1 MRVRQC
7 VLAGGV
13 KHDGGKDERAE
24 GEAISYAFTPAVF
37 LLCIY
42 ETLSNLK
49 VKDQRMK
56 SKAFSEWGADIQ
68 GDA

>member
-13 KHDGGKDERAE
+13 KNDGGKDDR
-24 GEAISYAFTPAVF
+24 GETEAMSYAFTPAVF

-42 ETLSNLK
+42 ETLSTLK
-49 VKDQRMK
+49 VKDQ
-56 SKAFSEWGADIQ
+56 KARIKGLQ
-68 GDA
+68 